1 MVKRSIKKLVAF
13 VLALAFVFQII
24 SFAPYNKI
32 SADEDIS
39 VTSAEEPYPD
49 YEDDYYD
56 YEDPNYDER
65 GFYLYGDE
73 LVGYYGEE
81 ENFVIPDDLGV
92 TYVSLSYNSKVKSV
106 TVPEGVESV
115 YIYGLSNLETLNLPT
130 TLNYITVEDCE
141 VLKSLDLSKFDLSSA
156 CFGYCGKL
164 ETIKFNKA
172 QTVSLYGLSSLKSV
186 NIPSNTK
193 YFDTSGTSF
202 DGINIPA
209 NNVGGYSIKNG
220 GLYHIE
226 EAYDEDSLV
235 TVLQAVD
242 PGITTLN
249 VKKGTTVIQNLNLS
263 GSYYK
268 LESVNLP
275 DSVEQI
281 AAYAFYGAENIKS
294 LNIPKNVVSLG
305 AYAFTDI
312 SVASLT
318 IPASVEYIHGSCFAG
333 YNGKVTVKSGSKN
346 VRSYKDGIYLAEKQ
360 YWNNEKIVYKLIYYP
375 SDKTTA
381 EFLKDTYDIG
391 EEVFMNSSV
400 KELNLPEGLYW
411 FELDLSNA
419 MSLTSISV
427 PASVRYIVPYSITSA
442 PALIRL
448 NIDKDNEDYVS
459 VDDCLYD
466 KQMTT
471 LLATPSLKEEIRIPE
486 GVLSLGYYAIRSS
499 YIGNEYD
506 DPDNYKAVEP
516 TVYFPKSLENFD
528 WFGFSFGKAYAYADT
543 PIAGCLGLRNQ
554 DYRDWYPE
562 DEIYNDLKLNYELL
576 DSAKDLLDGI
586 YVIDSVTVKKGKKTS
601 DGGILYG
608 VAMPDGVIKVQKL
621 TAGNNSEC
629 QVTFSSSN
637 KKIAKVN
644 KYTGEIKGV
653 KKGTCTI
660 NVKCVI
666 TDGKKNYTKKFKI
679 KVKVKA

>member
-1 MVKRSIKKLVAF
+1 MKRSIKKLVAF
-13 VLALAFVFQII
+13 VLALAFVFQIV
-24 SFAPYNKI
+24 SFAPYNKV

-39 VTSAEEPYPD
+39 VTSVEEPYDD
-49 YEDDYYD
+49 YDDDYYD

-92 TYVSLSYNSKVKSV
+92 TYVSLSYNPDVKSV
-106 TVPEGVESV
+106 TVPEGVTSV
-115 YIYGLSNLETLNLPT
+115 YIDGLYNLETLNLPA
-130 TLNYITVEDCE
+130 TLEYITVEGCE

-156 CFGYCGKL
+156 YIGYCDKL

-193 YFDTSGTSF
+193 YFYTSGTSF
-202 DGINIPA
+202 DAITIPA

-242 PGITTLN
+242 PDITTLN

-268 LESVNLP
+268 LESINLP

-281 AAYAFYGAENIKS
+281 AAYAFYGADNIKS

-312 SVASLT
+312 AVESLT
-318 IPASVEYIHGSCFAG
+318 IPAGVEYIHGSCFAG
-333 YNGKVTVKSGSKN
+333 YNGKVTVKSGAKN
-346 VRSYKDGIYLAEKQ
+346 VRSYKDGIYLVEKQ
-360 YWNNEKIVYKLIYYP
+360 YWNNDKIVYKLIYYP

-381 EFLKDTYDIG
+381 EFIKDTHDIG
-391 EEVFMNSSV
+391 EEVFKNSSI
-400 KELNLPEGLYW
+400 KELKLPEGLYW
-411 FELDLSNA
+411 FDLDLSNA

-427 PASVRYIVPYSITSA
+427 PASVGYIAPYSITSA
-442 PALIRL
+442 PALIQL

-466 KQMTT
+466 KKMTT
-471 LLATPSLKEEIRIPE
+471 LLATPSQKEEIRIPE
-486 GVLSLGYYAIRSS
+486 GVLSLGYYAIRNS

-506 DPDNYKAVEP
+506 DPDNYKQVEP

-528 WFGFSFGKAYAYADT
+528 WFGFSFGKAYVYADT

-601 DGGILYG
+601 DGGIVYG

-637 KKIAKVN
+637 KKIARVN